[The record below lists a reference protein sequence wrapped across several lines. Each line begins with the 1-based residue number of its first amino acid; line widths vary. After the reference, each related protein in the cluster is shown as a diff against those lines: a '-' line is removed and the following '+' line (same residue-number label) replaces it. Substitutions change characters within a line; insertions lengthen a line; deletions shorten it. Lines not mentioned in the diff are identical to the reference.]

1 MHLCLNPSHSMICSK
16 DRSYLHSLCCNRCF
30 ASCPLSPR
38 QAVSCFI
45 WCTIWTARHHTIWA
59 YPVQESLHQKGY
71 KCHYSFTDCFP
82 HRLMVIN
89 LQFKTLIALFI
100 ILMLNI
106 ILGLMPFVNNFSNIG
121 GFISG
126 FLSGFV
132 LLFKPQVMKIHQN
145 KGGIFKYK
153 HSIKR
158 VRKFDRPISRI
169 ISLVVFSLL

>member
-1 MHLCLNPSHSMICSK
+1 
-16 DRSYLHSLCCNRCF
+16 
-30 ASCPLSPR
+30 
-38 QAVSCFI
+38 
-45 WCTIWTARHHTIWA
+45 
-59 YPVQESLHQKGY
+59 
-71 KCHYSFTDCFP
+71 
-82 HRLMVIN
+82 MVIN

-153 HSIKR
+153 HSIKP